1 MAKQYLTPT
10 EQDIALAREN
20 LPWYQ
25 DLLMGSGMH
34 YGGMLRD
41 LYKSNIEGNSRYDRD
56 WEFEDF
62 LPMVFDAPM
71 LAPLKAAKA
80 VGKGVDLAAPAV
92 NPLLRALTKGYNT
105 LTGANRGA
113 VQIGKPK
120 LTKAAKDI
128 QKNQGAAAAPA
139 PAQGGKGEVVPFKNS
154 LEKAK
159 PKPKAQGST
168 KKDLDNPDGKGVGSK
183 IVGAVKRNPI
193 KSAAGVGLAGL
204 AGNSMLQTAN
214 ESEEATQ
221 ETPVRDLSEVDNM
234 GEGGNKKTLDQ
245 PATQAQKGIAMIQA
259 AEAAEAGGDKA
270 LGDKLRKAGNV
281 LIDADLENQKRD
293 ARTQARIESKNDFM
307 SEAWRRS
314 KTGKESGVD
323 WMDLSPEDRAMYS
336 ERFRKA
342 NYYSSSDEAKKKRQ
356 AELTEK
362 LKATGSYGVGNIGGG
377 MTEEE
382 FMARSG
388 MQNPGT
394 MMINNPDG
402 TFTTGESGE
411 AFERAGGRD
420 SAFNVFDE
428 LGDNGA
434 KAQMLHHQLAG
445 SKGREV
451 TGVDQQGN
459 VLDLEN
465 LSPGSVRMSSD
476 DLSYG
481 DARFDSRGDALAYLN
496 RKPVSEEAPVTPP
509 NEASDEEGFGFPG
522 MEYLPYAAML
532 LSRGK
537 IKPGVKSI
545 NTPALGN
552 KVPGLPYSAQKRL
565 PYKNNSNGGLPQ
577 KSMTGEQYR
586 RAQTGMDP
594 SGRVIGSQARIS
606 NSPMSNISTAAG
618 PNARTP
624 QGRFRTREEQ
634 EAYLRGLNKG
644 IF

>member
-10 EQDIALAREN
+10 EQDIALAREELGPVADFLIGN
-20 LPWYQ
+20 
-25 DLLMGSGMH
+25 GMH
-34 YGGMLRD
+34 YAGAMRD
-41 LYKSNIEGNSRYDRD
+41 LYKSNIEGNPRFDRD

-62 LPMVFDAPM
+62 APILFDAPM
-71 LAPLKAAKA
+71 VAPLKTA
-80 VGKGVDLAAPAV
+80 GLLGRGVDLAAPAL
-92 NPLLRALTKGYNT
+92 NPLLRGLTKGYNT

-128 QKNQGAAAAPA
+128 QKNKGAAATPA

-159 PKPKAQGST
+159 AKPKAQGST
-168 KKDLDNPDGKGVGSK
+168 KKDLDNPAGATKGGKV
-183 IVGAVKRNPI
+183 IQAI
-193 KSAAGVGLAGL
+193 KNNKGKTALGLGAAGVA
-204 AGNSMLQTAN
+204 ANSMLQTAN
-214 ESEEATQ
+214 ESEEAAQ
-221 ETPVRDLSEVDNM
+221 KDPYRPLDEVDSTVE
-234 GEGGNKKTLDQ
+234 GEGKKTLDQ
-245 PATQAQKGIAMIQA
+245 PATPAQKGLGMIQA
-259 AEAAEAGGDKA
+259 AEAAAARGDKA
-270 LGDKLRKAGNV
+270 LGDKLRKAGNA
-281 LIDADLENQKRD
+281 LIDADLENQVRD
-293 ARTQARIESKNDFM
+293 AKTQAGTERKNDFM

-342 NYYSSSDEAKKKRQ
+342 NYYNSSDEAKKKRQ

-459 VLDLEN
+459 VLNLEN

-496 RKPVSEEAPVTPP
+496 RKPVSEEAPVTLP
-509 NEASDEEGFGFPG
+509 DEESDDGFDFPG
-522 MEYLPYAAML
+522 KEYLPLAAML

-565 PYKNNSNGGLPQ
+565 PYKNNFNGGLPQ

-594 SGRVIGSQARIS
+594 SGRVIGSQGRIS

-618 PNARTP
+618 PNSRTP
-624 QGRFRTREEQ
+624 QGRFRSREEQ
-634 EAYLRGLNKG
+634 EEYLRGLNKG

>member
-1 MAKQYLTPT
+1 MAKQYKTPT
-10 EQDIALAREN
+10 EEDVALAREE
-20 LPWYQ
+20 LPEYL
-25 DLLMGSGMH
+25 DLLIGSGMH
-34 YGGMLRD
+34 YGGAIRD

-62 LPMVFDAPM
+62 LPVLEDSVKI
-71 LAPLKAAKA
+71 APLQTLKLL
-80 VGKGVDLAAPAV
+80 GKGVNLSAPAL
-92 NPLLRALTKGYNT
+92 NPVLRGLTKGYNK

-120 LTKAAKDI
+120 LTKAAKEI
-128 QKNQGAAAAPA
+128 QKNKGAAAAAAPA
-139 PAQGGKGEVVPFKNS
+139 PAAAQGGKGEVVKFKNS

-168 KKDLDNPDGKGVGSK
+168 KKDLDNPDGKGIGSK
-183 IVGAVKRNPI
+183 IVGTVKKYP
-193 KSAAGVGLAGL
+193 KTAAGLAVGAGL

-214 ESEEATQ
+214 EPEEATQ
-221 ETPVRDLSEVDNM
+221 ENPVRDLSEVDNM

-245 PATQAQKGIAMIQA
+245 PATQAQKGLGLIQA
-259 AEAAEAGGDKA
+259 AEAAEARGDKA

-281 LIDADLENQKRD
+281 LIDEDLENQKRD
-293 ARTQARIESKNDFM
+293 ARIQADIERKNDFM

-342 NYYSSSDEAKKKRQ
+342 NYYNSSDEAKKKRQ

-394 MMINNPDG
+394 MMISNPDG
-402 TFTTGESGE
+402 TFTTSESGE

-445 SKGREV
+445 SRGREV

-496 RKPVSEEAPVTPP
+496 RKPVSEEVPVTPP
-509 NEASDEEGFGFPG
+509 SEESDEGGFDFPG
-522 MEYLPYAAML
+522 MEYLPLAAML

-552 KVPGLPYSAQKRL
+552 AAQKRL
-565 PYKNNSNGGLPQ
+565 PYKVNFNGGLPQ

-594 SGRVIGSQARIS
+594 SGRAIGSQGRIS

-618 PNARTP
+618 RNSRTP
-624 QGRFRTREEQ
+624 QGRFRSREEQ
-634 EAYLRGLNKG
+634 EEYLRGLNKG